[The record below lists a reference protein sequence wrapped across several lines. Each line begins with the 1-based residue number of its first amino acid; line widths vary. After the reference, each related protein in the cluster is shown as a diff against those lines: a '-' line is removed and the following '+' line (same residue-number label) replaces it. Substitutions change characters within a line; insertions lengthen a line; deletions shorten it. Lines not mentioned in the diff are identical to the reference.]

1 LLVLLD
7 SECRKKE
14 RDMKRRFPR
23 RMSALVA
30 VGAAAFVA
38 TVAAGCGSTSS
49 SQSSPGKSAST
60 AGKIQVCVLLPDT
73 KSSVRYVL
81 FDRPYLTAA
90 FKAAGVSSSVLN
102 AQGDQNTQKSQGEQ
116 CLTNGAKVILVD
128 ALNSGV
134 GASIEAEAAA
144 RGAKT
149 IDYDRLVLQGK
160 ASYYVSFNNV
170 AVGKLQGQ
178 GVVAGLKANG
188 KYSKKP
194 VVAEL
199 NGSPTD
205 NNATQFKQGYDSV
218 LDPLYKNG
226 TFKKG
231 PDQSVPDWDNQQ
243 ALTIFEQML
252 ARTNNKIDA
261 VAAANDGL
269 AGSVVSALKSRGLRA
284 IPLSG
289 QDATPQGVQNILS
302 GFQTMTVYKA
312 VRTEANAAAKVAI
325 AVLRHQKVKTNGATD
340 NGDRNVPS
348 VLLKPVSITKKNYTL
363 LFTDGF
369 LKRNQVC
376 IGEFRKFCT

>member
-1 LLVLLD
+1 MKKRFGRPVTGVLV
-7 SECRKKE
+7 
-14 RDMKRRFPR
+14 
-23 RMSALVA
+23 V
-30 VGAAAFVA
+30 AAAALLA
-38 TVAAGCGSTSS
+38 TIAAGCGGSSSSSSGSTSS
-49 SQSSPGKSAST
+49 TST
-60 AGKIQVCVLLPDT
+60 TAAAGKIQVCVLLPDT
-73 KSSVRYVL
+73 TSSVRYEL

-90 FKAAGVSSSVLN
+90 FKAAGISNEILN

-116 CLTNGAKVILVD
+116 CLTNGAKVLLVD

-134 GASIEAEAAA
+134 GAAIETEAASK
-144 RGAKT
+144 GAKT
-149 IDYDRLVLQGK
+149 IDYDRLVLHGK
-160 ASYYVSFNNV
+160 SSYYVSFNNV
-170 AVGKLQGQ
+170 SVGKLQGE
-178 GVVAGLKANG
+178 GVVAGLKADG

-205 NNATQFKQGYDSV
+205 NNAKLFKQGYDSI
-218 LDPLYKNG
+218 LKPLYANG
-226 TFKKG
+226 TFIKG
-231 PDQSVPDWDNQQ
+231 PDQSVPDWDNQK

-252 ARTNNKIDA
+252 AGTHNKIDA

-269 AGSVVSALKSRGLRA
+269 AGSVVSALRNHGLKP

-302 GFQTMTVYKA
+302 GWQTMTVYKA
-312 VRTEANAAAKVAI
+312 VKTEANAAAKVAI
-325 AVLRHQKVKTNGATD
+325 AMLKGQKVTTNGATN

-369 LKRNQVC
+369 LKKSQVC
-376 IGEFRKFCT
+376 VGQYKKYCSS

>member
-1 LLVLLD
+1 MQRGSRKRISVLLV
-7 SECRKKE
+7 
-14 RDMKRRFPR
+14 F
-23 RMSALVA
+23 
-30 VGAAAFVA
+30 GAAVLTAAV
-38 TVAAGCGSTSS
+38 VAGCGSTST
-49 SQSSPGKSAST
+49 SQSNGGSAAGKPA
-60 AGKIQVCVLLPDT
+60 AGKIQACVLLPDT

-102 AQGDQNTQKSQGEQ
+102 AQGDQNTQKAQGEQ

-134 GASIEAEAAA
+134 GASIEAEAAS
-144 RGAKT
+144 RGATT
-149 IDYDRLVLQGK
+149 IDYDRLVLHGK
-160 ASYYVSFNNV
+160 SSYYVSFNNV
-170 AVGKLQGQ
+170 SVGKLQGQ
-178 GVVAGLKANG
+178 GVVTGLKANG

-205 NNATQFKQGYDSV
+205 NNAKQFKQGYDSV

-226 TFKKG
+226 TFKRG

-252 ARTNNKIDA
+252 ASTNDKIDA

-269 AGSVVSALKSRGLRA
+269 AGSVVSALMSRRLKP

-289 QDATPQGVQNILS
+289 QDATPQGVQNILA

-325 AVLRHQKVKTNGATD
+325 AVLKHQKVKANGATN
-340 NGDRNVPS
+340 NGDRMVPS

-363 LFTDGF
+363 LFSDGF
-369 LKRNQVC
+369 LRRNQVC
-376 IGEFRKFCT
+376 IGQFKKFCK

>member
-1 LLVLLD
+1 MQ
-7 SECRKKE
+7 RGF
-14 RDMKRRFPR
+14 RRRF
-23 RMSALVA
+23 SALVV
-30 VGAAAFVA
+30 VGAAALTA
-38 TVAAGCGSTSS
+38 TVVAGCGSASS
-49 SQSSPGKSAST
+49 SQSKGASAAGKPA
-60 AGKIQVCVLLPDT
+60 AGKIQACVLLPDT

-81 FDRPYLTAA
+81 FDRPDLTAA

-102 AQGDQNTQKSQGEQ
+102 AQGDQNTQKAQGEQ

-134 GASIEAEAAA
+134 GASIEAEAAS
-144 RGAKT
+144 RGATT
-149 IDYDRLVLQGK
+149 IDYDRLVLHGK
-160 ASYYVSFNNV
+160 SSYYVSFNNV
-170 AVGKLQGQ
+170 AVGKLQGE

-205 NNATQFKQGYDSV
+205 NNAKQFKQGYDSV
-218 LDPLYKNG
+218 LNPLYKNG

-252 ARTNNKIDA
+252 TSTDNKIDA

-269 AGSVVSALKSRGLRA
+269 AGSVVSALKSRGLKA

-325 AVLRHQKVKTNGATD
+325 AVLRHQKVKTNGATN
-340 NGDRNVPS
+340 NGDRMVPS
-348 VLLKPVSITKKNYTL
+348 VLLKPVSVTKKNYTL
-363 LFTDGF
+363 LFRDGF

-376 IGEFRKFCT
+376 IGQFKKFCK

>member
-1 LLVLLD
+1 MQRGFGRRISVL
-7 SECRKKE
+7 
-14 RDMKRRFPR
+14 M
-23 RMSALVA
+23 V
-30 VGAAAFVA
+30 VGAAVLTAAV
-38 TVAAGCGSTSS
+38 VAGCGSTSS
-49 SQSSPGKSAST
+49 SQSKGGSAAGKPA
-60 AGKIQVCVLLPDT
+60 AGKIQACVLLPDT

-81 FDRPYLTAA
+81 FDRPLLLAA
-90 FKAAGVSSSVLN
+90 FKAAGVSASVLN

-134 GASIEAEAAA
+134 GASIEAEAAS
-144 RGAKT
+144 RGATT
-149 IDYDRLVLQGK
+149 IDYDRLVLHGK
-160 ASYYVSFNNV
+160 SSYYVSFNNV
-170 AVGKLQGQ
+170 SVGKLQGQ
-178 GVVAGLKANG
+178 GVVTGLKANG

-205 NNATQFKQGYDSV
+205 NNAKQFKQGYDSV
-218 LDPLYKNG
+218 LNPLYKNG
-226 TFKKG
+226 TFKRG

-252 ARTNNKIDA
+252 ASTNDKIDA

-269 AGSVVSALKSRGLRA
+269 AGSVVSALMSRRLKP

-289 QDATPQGVQNILS
+289 QDATPQGVQNILA

-325 AVLRHQKVKTNGATD
+325 AVLKHQKVKANGATN
-340 NGDRNVPS
+340 NGDRMVPS

-363 LFTDGF
+363 LFSDGF
-369 LKRNQVC
+369 LRRNQVC
-376 IGEFRKFCT
+376 IGQFKKFCK

>member
-1 LLVLLD
+1 MQ
-7 SECRKKE
+7 RG
-14 RDMKRRFPR
+14 FPR
-23 RMSALVA
+23 RISVLMA
-30 VGAAAFVA
+30 VGAAALTA
-38 TVAAGCGSTSS
+38 TVVAGCGSTSS
-49 SQSSPGKSAST
+49 SQSKGGSAAAKPA
-60 AGKIQVCVLLPDT
+60 AGKIQACVLLPDT

-81 FDRPYLTAA
+81 FDRPYLIAA
-90 FKAAGVSSSVLN
+90 FRAAGVSSSVLN

-149 IDYDRLVLQGK
+149 IDYDRLVLHGK
-160 ASYYVSFNNV
+160 SSYYVSFNNI

-188 KYSKKP
+188 KYSQKP

-205 NNATQFKQGYDSV
+205 NNAKQFKQGYDSV

-252 ARTNNKIDA
+252 AKTNNKIDA

-325 AVLRHQKVKTNGATD
+325 AVLRHQKVKTNGVTD
-340 NGDRNVPS
+340 NGDRKVPS